1 MLGQRP
7 QLQQNE
13 EQPWEGITVILKRNV
28 LALALASVG
37 FCATSAAYAATPQ
50 SDQTADQSAPVTQ
63 DASNTA
69 DTPTREKIK
78 AKKLEAV
85 QVNGFAS
92 SIENAT
98 AIKKNADTIVEAV
111 SSEQI
116 GKLPGTSIADSLGRL
131 PGLAVQT
138 VGGRPQVL
146 SIHGLPPD
154 FSTVLVN
161 GGQQVSTSN
170 NRDVQLDQYPS
181 SWFDNVIV
189 HMSQS
194 ANLVGQGLAGT
205 VDMQTIRPLDK
216 DKAEG
221 AVNAHYVWDGKSQL
235 ASGPG
240 VSDKGYNVN
249 GIWVDQFADHTFGV
263 TLGVDLESN
272 PQQIERQQPWGYANA
287 SDGSLLVGGSKN
299 YGISDS
305 FKRQGL
311 LSTFQWKPNDFFN
324 STLDL
329 TYDNFKETQQAKGIE
344 FPLAY
349 GAGVTLEPGYN
360 AQDGFVR
367 DGTYDNV
374 KGVIRNDYNQTKNKV
389 WNIGWRNEFKFSDD
403 WSGELDAHYSRA
415 DSRQFQLESYSGTGY
430 NVGSGA
436 TDTLG
441 FSELPNGKLYL
452 DSSLDYG
459 GNQIVLTDPQGWGAG
474 GSPSLVQAG
483 FINAPRTN
491 DYLANLKAS
500 IKRDFVSGPFSSV
513 EAGVVRGTRKKTY
526 NIGQTFLTLG
536 GGAFEKD
543 ADGNPTNVP
552 VETAPYSGGSCDSLS
567 WMGIAQQACYNPL
580 EMIANGTYTELSTA
594 LSSIAVPPNWKV
606 SERDLASYLQFNL
619 DTTVGNVG
627 LRGNFGIQ
635 VAHTNQSSEGQR
647 VTATTANAAGQANAI
662 LVPVTGGTSYTRYLP
677 SANLI
682 FSFNEN
688 NDLRFSAARVMAQPR
703 MDQMSASL
711 GVTGNITRLTETDPN
726 QSYFSATGGN
736 AKLLPTMADNYNIS
750 YEHYLSG
757 DSSGYQCNSS
767 DAKQSDLCRSGGG
780 GGYIAVSGYYYKLKD
795 YINPSAAYLYDFAAF
810 VPSYL
815 TPAQQ
820 AQLGTTQGIVSGP
833 TNDGRG
839 YVKGLQAELNLPF
852 GNFSPVLNGLGT
864 LLSGN
869 YTKSAMTY
877 AGNPDPLTVP
887 NLSKWVANAT
897 LYYQHNGFEAR
908 IGDSYRSSFLGDV
921 SGISATRIEQTIKG
935 GSSYDAQVSYSF
947 DHGPL
952 TGLTL
957 IAQGS
962 NLSNKSFV
970 TYQNNDPRQVLT
982 WESYG
987 RRYEVGIS
995 YKFQ

>member
-1 MLGQRP
+1 
-7 QLQQNE
+7 
-13 EQPWEGITVILKRNV
+13 VILKQNM

-37 FCATSAAYAATPQ
+37 LCAFSTAYAATAPASRANDPQ
-50 SDQTADQSAPVTQ
+50 QDTTTAQ
-63 DASNTA
+63 DATPADNTTSTDNA
-69 DTPTREKIK
+69 QRKMK
-78 AKKLEAV
+78 QNAKKLQAV
-85 QVNGFAS
+85 EVNGFAS

-98 AIKKNADTIVEAV
+98 AIKRNADTIVEAV

-116 GKLPGTSIADSLGRL
+116 GKLPGTSIADALGRL

-138 VGGRPQVL
+138 VDGRPQVL
-146 SIHGLPPD
+146 SIHGLGPD
-154 FSTVLVN
+154 FSTALVN

-170 NRDVQLDQYPS
+170 NRDVQFDQYPS

-189 HMSQS
+189 HLSPS

-205 VDMQTIRPLDK
+205 VDMHTIRPLDK
-216 DKAEG
+216 DKPEA
-221 AVNAHYVWDGKSQL
+221 AINARYVWDGQSQL
-235 ASGPG
+235 SPGPG

-249 GIWVDQFADHTFGV
+249 GIWVDQFANHTFGV

-272 PQQIERQQPWGYANA
+272 PAQIEHQAPWGYANA

-311 LSTFQWKPNDFFN
+311 LTSFQWKPNDFFN

-349 GAGVTLEPGYN
+349 GSGVTLEPGYDAEN
-360 AQDGFVR
+360 GFVQS
-367 DGTYDNV
+367 GTYDNV
-374 KGVIRNDYNQTKNKV
+374 KGVIRNDYNQTKAKV
-389 WNIGWRNEFKFSDD
+389 WNIGWRNEFKFNED
-403 WSGELDAHYSRA
+403 WSGELDANYSRA
-415 DSRQFQLESYSGTGY
+415 DRRDVQLESYSGTGY
-430 NVGSGA
+430 GLGAAGGA

-441 FSELPNGKLYL
+441 FNELPNGQLYL
-452 DSSLDYG
+452 NPALDYG
-459 GNQIVLTDPQGWGAG
+459 SNQIMLTDPQGWGAG
-474 GSPSLVQAG
+474 GNPAVVQAG
-483 FINAPRTN
+483 FINAPHTN
-491 DYLANLKAS
+491 DFLANLKAS
-500 IKRDFVSGPFSSV
+500 IKRDFLDGPFSSV
-513 EAGVVRGTRKKTY
+513 EAGVVRGTRQKTY
-526 NIGQTFLTLG
+526 DINQTFLTLG
-536 GGAFEKD
+536 GGFFSD
-543 ADGNPTNVP
+543 TNTP
-552 VETAPYSGGSCDSLS
+552 NETAPTPGTTCDPLS
-567 WMGIAQQACYNPL
+567 WMGIGSQACYNPL
-580 EMIANGTYTELSTA
+580 ALIANGTYTELPTS
-594 LSSIAVPPNWKV
+594 LSSIAVPPNWEV
-606 SERDLASYLQFNL
+606 NERDLTSYLQFNM
-619 DTTVGNVG
+619 DTTVGSVG

-635 VAHTNQSSEGQR
+635 VAHTNQTSNGQR
-647 VTATTANAAGQANAI
+647 VTAGDGSDTAGNADAI

-688 NDLRFSAARVMAQPR
+688 NDLRVSAARVMAQPR

-711 GVTGNITRLTETDPN
+711 GVSGDITHLTDPNPN
-726 QSYFSATGGN
+726 QSYFSASGGN

-757 DSSGYQCNSS
+757 NTSGYQCSSS
-767 DAKQSDLCRSGGG
+767 DAKQSDLCRGGG
-780 GGYIAVSGYYYKLKD
+780 GGYIAVSGYYLKLKD
-795 YINPSAAYLYDFAAF
+795 YIDPNAAYLYDFSSF
-810 VPSYL
+810 VSSYL

-820 AQLGTTQGIVSGP
+820 AQLGTTEGIVSGP
-833 TNDGRG
+833 VNDGRG
-839 YVKGLQAELNLPF
+839 YVKGAEVTVNLPF
-852 GNFSPVLNGLGT
+852 GNLTPVLNGFGT
-864 LLSGN
+864 ILSGN
-869 YTKSAMTY
+869 YTKSALVY
-877 AGNPDPLTVP
+877 QGNPDPITVP
-887 NLSKWVANAT
+887 GLSKWVANGT
-897 LYYQHNGFEAR
+897 LYYQHSGFEAR
-908 IGDSYRSSFLGDV
+908 ISDSYRSSFLGEV

-935 GSSYDAQVSYSF
+935 GSTYDAQISYSF
-947 DHGPL
+947 DSGAL
-952 TGLTL
+952 KGLTL

>member
-1 MLGQRP
+1 M
-7 QLQQNE
+7 
-13 EQPWEGITVILKRNV
+13 IFKRNV

-37 FCATSAAYAATPQ
+37 VCSTFAAYATTPSPDAAGSHNAATPQ
-50 SDQTADQSAPVTQ
+50 DTTTTDDTAAAEARAKAKPKDAPKV
-63 DASNTA
+63 
-69 DTPTREKIK
+69 
-78 AKKLEAV
+78 KKLEAV
-85 QVNGFAS
+85 QVSGFVS
-92 SIENAT
+92 SIENST
-98 AIKKNADTIVEAV
+98 AIKKNSDTIVEAV

-138 VGGRPQVL
+138 VDGRPQVL
-146 SIHGLPPD
+146 SIHGLGPD
-154 FSTVLVN
+154 FSTALVN

-170 NRDVQLDQYPS
+170 NRDVQFDQYPA

-189 HMSQS
+189 HLSPS

-216 DKAEG
+216 DKPEG
-221 AVNAHYVWDGKSQL
+221 AVNARYVWDGQSQL
-235 ASGPG
+235 SPGPG

-272 PQQIERQQPWGYANA
+272 PSQIKHQAPWGYANA
-287 SDGSLLVGGSKN
+287 DDGSLLVGGSKN

-311 LSTFQWKPNDFFN
+311 LTSFQWKPNDFFN

-349 GAGVTLEPGYN
+349 GSGVTLEPGYN
-360 AQDGFVR
+360 DPNGFVQN
-367 DGTYDNV
+367 GTYDNV
-374 KGVIRNDYNQTKNKV
+374 KGVIRNDYNQTKAKV
-389 WNIGWRNEFKFSDD
+389 WNIGWRNEFKFNDD
-403 WSGELDAHYSRA
+403 WSGELDANYSRA
-415 DSRQFQLESYSGTGY
+415 DRRDFQLESYSGTGY
-430 NVGSGA
+430 NVGPDGGA

-441 FSELPNGKLYL
+441 FSELPNGMLSL
-452 DSSLDYG
+452 DPTLDYG
-459 GNQIVLTDPQGWGAG
+459 SNQIVLTDPQGWGSG
-474 GSPSLVQAG
+474 GTPKVVQAG

-513 EAGVVRGTRKKTY
+513 EAGVVRGTRQKTY
-526 NIGQTFLTLG
+526 DIGQTFLTLG
-536 GGAFEKD
+536 GGVFSD
-543 ADGNPTNVP
+543 TNTP
-552 VETAPYSGGSCDSLS
+552 VLTAPLSGGTCDPLS
-567 WMGIAQQACYNPL
+567 WMGVSSQACYNPL
-580 EMIANGTYTELSTA
+580 SLIANGTYTELSTA

-606 SERDLASYLQFNL
+606 NERDLTSYLQFNL

-635 VAHTNQSSEGQR
+635 VAHTSQTSDGQR
-647 VTATTANAAGQANAI
+647 VTAGDGSSTAGDATAI
-662 LVPVTGGTSYTRYLP
+662 LVPVNGGTKYTRYLP

-688 NDLRFSAARVMAQPR
+688 NDLRVSAARVMAQPR

-711 GVTGNITRLTETDPN
+711 GVTGNPTHLTETDPN
-726 QSYFSATGGN
+726 LSYFSASGGN

-780 GGYIAVSGYYYKLKD
+780 GGYISVSGYYLKLKD
-795 YINPSAAYLYDFAAF
+795 YINPNAAYLYDFAAF

-815 TPAQQ
+815 SAADQ
-820 AQLGTTQGIVSGP
+820 ARLGTTEGIVSGP

-839 YVKGLQAELNLPF
+839 YVKGLQTTFNLPF
-852 GNFSPVLNGLGT
+852 GNFVSVLDGFGT
-864 LLSGN
+864 ILSGS
-869 YTKSAMTY
+869 YTKSALVY
-877 AGNPDPLTVP
+877 AGNTNPITVP
-887 NLSKWVANAT
+887 GLSKWVANAT

-908 IGDSYRSSFLGDV
+908 IGDDYRSSFLGEV

-935 GSSYDAQVSYSF
+935 GSTYDAQVSYSF
-947 DHGPL
+947 DSGPL
-952 TGLTL
+952 KGLTL

-962 NLSNKSFV
+962 NLSNKTFV

-982 WESYG
+982 WEEYG
-987 RRYEVGIS
+987 RRYEVGVS